1 MLKGTEKEVQMKT
14 FSEIS
19 YKPNPE
25 FFDQFLDEL
34 CRDIRHRFV
43 VVRDDENFQFWIS
56 NRIEIIS
63 DAQPKALTWLDER
76 RHMLQ
81 EYPDGHGHTM
91 SWTGF
96 VRKTPDDD

>member
-1 MLKGTEKEVQMKT
+1 MRKGTEKEVRMKI
-14 FSEIS
+14 FSEIV
-19 YKPNPE
+19 YKPKSG
-25 FFDQFLDEL
+25 FFEQFLEEL
-34 CRDIRHRFV
+34 CWDIRHSFV
-43 VVRDDENFQFWIS
+43 VVRDDEIFQFWMT
-56 NRIEIIS
+56 NRIEIIF

-96 VRKTPDDD
+96 LKENSWL